1 MHNTNISGKIICYE
15 KIKYKEEKELMKI
28 ENIEISEKIQKA
40 LEEMGFE
47 ELTQIQLEAIPH
59 ILEGKDIIAQSNTG
73 TGKTAAFG
81 IPVIQGIDTDVK
93 RPQAIALCPT
103 RELAVQVANEFK
115 KMSKFID
122 GLKIVSVY
130 GGADIKGQIDKLR
143 GGAQVIIGTPGRVID
158 LIDRGV
164 IKLDEIKITILD
176 EADEM
181 LKMGFKED
189 IELILSKIA
198 HKTQILL
205 FSATI
210 PESIIKI
217 TKTFQNNP
225 VMIKALREGITAKEV
240 KQSYFIVKHSDKI
253 EALTRIIDTYT
264 TKLAL
269 VFCNTKRSVDEVF
282 DILVDKGYN
291 CDKIHG
297 DINQS
302 QRLDTLNK
310 FNNGLLDVLIATD
323 VAARGLDI
331 KEVEAVINYEIPTK
345 EDYYVHRIGRTGR
358 AGREGLSF
366 TLLTNKEIK
375 KLQDIERYT
384 KKPLRKRQI
393 PTIEKVNEIKQDKFI
408 RQIETRIAE
417 GLTED
422 YSYIINRLYDSGN
435 SPEAIIAA
443 LIKERLSFESS
454 ENDKDLNDII
464 PERRKSSRNK
474 DDEINKSGVRFFLNL
489 GKKDGIRPKDI
500 LGAVAGECNIPGNDI
515 GDIEI
520 LDKFSFFNAAKEH
533 KNIILKKMNDS
544 SIKGKDVVVELT
556 TAKKQ
561 KGSVASSKY
570 GSDSSKRRDSG
581 KSLNRRK
588 K

>member
-1 MHNTNISGKIICYE
+1 
-15 KIKYKEEKELMKI
+15 MKI
-28 ENIEISEKIQKA
+28 ENIEINEKIQKA
-40 LEEMGFE
+40 LEEMGFD
-47 ELTQIQLEAIPH
+47 ELTQIQQEAIPH

-81 IPVIQGIDTDVK
+81 IPIIQSIDIDVR

-115 KMSKFID
+115 KMSKYIE
-122 GLKIVSVY
+122 GIRTVSVY
-130 GGADIKGQIDKLR
+130 GGADIRGQIDKLK
-143 GGAQVIIGTPGRVID
+143 GGAQIIIGTPGRVID

-164 IKLDEIKITILD
+164 IKLNELKITVLD

-189 IELILSKIA
+189 IELILSKID
-198 HKTQILL
+198 HKTQTLL
-205 FSATI
+205 FSATMPDVI
-210 PESIIKI
+210 MKI
-217 TKTFQNNP
+217 TREFQDNP
-225 VMIKALREGITAKEV
+225 VMIKTLREGITAKEV
-240 KQSYFIVKHSDKI
+240 KQSYFMVKHSDKT
-253 EALTRIIDTYT
+253 EALMRIIDTYT

-269 VFCNTKRSVDEVF
+269 VFCNTKKSVDELF

-297 DINQS
+297 DINQA

-310 FNNGLLDVLIATD
+310 FNNGLVDVLIATD

-331 KEVEAVINYEIPTK
+331 KEVEAVINYEIPGK

-375 KLQDIERYT
+375 KLQDIEKYT

-408 RQIETRIAE
+408 RGIEAKIAN
-417 GLTED
+417 GVTED

-443 LIKERLSFESS
+443 LIKDRLSFENI
-454 ENDKDLNDII
+454 ENDKDLNDIV
-464 PERRKSSRNK
+464 PERSERRQSSRGRNT
-474 DDEINKSGVRFFLNL
+474 EIDKSGVRFFLNL
-489 GKKDGIRPKDI
+489 GKKDGVRPRDI
-500 LGAVAGECNIPGNDI
+500 LGAVAGECDIPGNDI
-515 GDIEI
+515 GEIEI
-520 LDKFSFFNAAKEH
+520 LEKFSFFTAAKEH
-533 KNIILKKMNDS
+533 KNTILKVMNNTA
-544 SIKGKDVVVELT
+544 IKGKDVVVELT

-561 KGSVASSKY
+561 KGSVSEAKY
-570 GSDSSKRRDSG
+570 GNKSDDRRKDGAKFSG
-581 KSLNRRK
+581 RRK

>member
-1 MHNTNISGKIICYE
+1 
-15 KIKYKEEKELMKI
+15 MKI

-59 ILEGKDIIAQSNTG
+59 ILEGRDIIAQSNTG

-143 GGAQVIIGTPGRVID
+143 GGAQIIIGTPGRVID

-164 IKLDEIKITILD
+164 IKLDELKITILD

-189 IELILSKIA
+189 IELILSKVN
-198 HKTQILL
+198 HKTQTLL
-205 FSATI
+205 FSATM
-210 PESIIKI
+210 PESIMRI
-217 TKTFQNNP
+217 TKQFQNNP
-225 VMIKALREGITAKEV
+225 VMIKTLREGITAKEV
-240 KQSYFIVKHSDKI
+240 KQSYFMVKHSDKI
-253 EALTRIIDTYT
+253 EALTRILDTYT

-269 VFCNTKRSVDEVF
+269 VFCNTKRSVDELF

-297 DINQS
+297 DINQA

-310 FNNGLLDVLIATD
+310 FNNGLVDVLIATD

-366 TLLTNKEIK
+366 TLLTNKEMK
-375 KLQDIERYT
+375 KLQAIERYT

-408 RQIETRIAE
+408 RDIESNIAN
-417 GLTED
+417 GITED
-422 YSYIINRLYDSGN
+422 YSHIINRLYDSGN
-435 SPEAIIAA
+435 SPEAIISA
-443 LIKERLSFESS
+443 LIKDRLTFDSS

-464 PERRKSSRNK
+464 PERRKSSRNR
-474 DDEINKSGVRFFLNL
+474 DEDINKSGVRFFLNL
-489 GKKDGIRPKDI
+489 GKKDGIRPRDI
-500 LGAVAGECNIPGNDI
+500 LGAVAGECDIPGTDI
-515 GDIEI
+515 GEIEI

-533 KNIILKKMNDS
+533 KNVILKKMNDS
-544 SIKGKDVVVELT
+544 AIKGKDVVVELT
-556 TAKKQ
+556 TSKKQ
-561 KGSVASSKY
+561 KGSVANSKY
-570 GSDSSKRRDSG
+570 GSDSSKRKDSS
-581 KSLNRRK
+581 KSSYRK
-588 K
+588 KK

>member
-1 MHNTNISGKIICYE
+1 
-15 KIKYKEEKELMKI
+15 MKI

-59 ILEGKDIIAQSNTG
+59 VLEGRDIIAQSNTG

-143 GGAQVIIGTPGRVID
+143 GGAQIIIGTPGRVID

-164 IKLDEIKITILD
+164 IKLDELKITILD

-189 IELILSKIA
+189 IELILSKVN
-198 HKTQILL
+198 HKTQTLL
-205 FSATI
+205 FSATM
-210 PESIIKI
+210 PESIMRI
-217 TKTFQNNP
+217 TKQFQNNP
-225 VMIKALREGITAKEV
+225 VMIKTLREGITAKEV
-240 KQSYFIVKHSDKI
+240 KQSYFMVKHSDKI
-253 EALTRIIDTYT
+253 EALTRILDTYT

-269 VFCNTKRSVDEVF
+269 VFCNTKRSVDELF

-297 DINQS
+297 DINQA

-310 FNNGLLDVLIATD
+310 FNNGLVDVLIATD

-366 TLLTNKEIK
+366 TLLTNKEMK
-375 KLQDIERYT
+375 KLQAIERYT

-408 RQIETRIAE
+408 RDIESNIAK
-417 GLTED
+417 GITED
-422 YSYIINRLYDSGN
+422 YSHIINRLYDSGN
-435 SPEAIIAA
+435 SPEAIISA
-443 LIKERLSFESS
+443 LIKDRLTFDSS
-454 ENDKDLNDII
+454 ENDKDLNDIM
-464 PERRKSSRNK
+464 PERRKSSRGR
-474 DDEINKSGVRFFLNL
+474 DEDINKSGVRFFLNL
-489 GKKDGIRPKDI
+489 GKKDGIRPRDI
-500 LGAVAGECNIPGNDI
+500 LGAVAGECDIPGTDI
-515 GDIEI
+515 GEIEI

-533 KNIILKKMNDS
+533 KNVILKKMNDTA
-544 SIKGKDVVVELT
+544 IKGKDVVVELT
-556 TAKKQ
+556 NSKKQ
-561 KGSVASSKY
+561 KGSVANSKY
-570 GSDSSKRRDSG
+570 GSDSSKRKDSG
-581 KSLNRRK
+581 KSSYRK
-588 K
+588 KK

>member
-1 MHNTNISGKIICYE
+1 
-15 KIKYKEEKELMKI
+15 MKI

-59 ILEGKDIIAQSNTG
+59 ILEGRDIIAQSNTG

-143 GGAQVIIGTPGRVID
+143 SGAQIIIGTPGRVID

-164 IKLDEIKITILD
+164 IKLDELKITILD

-189 IELILSKIA
+189 IELILSKVE
-198 HKTQILL
+198 HKTQTLL
-205 FSATI
+205 FSATM
-210 PESIIKI
+210 PESIMRI
-217 TKTFQNNP
+217 TKQFQNNP
-225 VMIKALREGITAKEV
+225 VMIKTLREGITAKEV
-240 KQSYFIVKHSDKI
+240 KQSYFMVKHSDKI
-253 EALTRIIDTYT
+253 EALTRILDTYT

-269 VFCNTKRSVDEVF
+269 VFCNTKRSVDELF
-282 DILVDKGYN
+282 DVLVDKGYN

-297 DINQS
+297 DINQA

-310 FNNGLLDVLIATD
+310 FNNGLVDVLIATD

-366 TLLTNKEIK
+366 TLLTNKEMK
-375 KLQDIERYT
+375 KLQAIERYT

-408 RQIETRIAE
+408 RDIESNIAK
-417 GLTED
+417 GITED
-422 YSYIINRLYDSGN
+422 YSHIINRLYDSGN
-435 SPEAIIAA
+435 SPEAIISA
-443 LIKERLSFESS
+443 LIKDRLTFDSS
-454 ENDKDLNDII
+454 DNDKDLNDII
-464 PERRKSSRNK
+464 PERRKSSRNR
-474 DDEINKSGVRFFLNL
+474 DEDINKSGVRFFLNL
-489 GKKDGIRPKDI
+489 GKKDGIRPRDI
-500 LGAVAGECNIPGNDI
+500 LGAVAGECDIPGTDI
-515 GDIEI
+515 GEIEI

-533 KNIILKKMNDS
+533 KNVILKKMNDS
-544 SIKGKDVVVELT
+544 AIKGKDVVVELT
-556 TAKKQ
+556 TSKKQ
-561 KGSVASSKY
+561 KGSVANSKY
-570 GSDSSKRRDSG
+570 GSDSSKRKDSS
-581 KSLNRRK
+581 KSSYRK
-588 K
+588 KK

>member
-1 MHNTNISGKIICYE
+1 MLCKII
-15 KIKYKEEKELMKI
+15 YKEENKLMKI
-28 ENIEISEKIQKA
+28 ENIEISEKIQKG

-81 IPVIQGIDTDVK
+81 IPVIQSIDTEIRK
-93 RPQAIALCPT
+93 PQAIAICPT

-115 KMSKFID
+115 KMSKFVE

-130 GGADIKGQIDKLR
+130 GGADIKRQIDKLR
-143 GGAQVIIGTPGRVID
+143 NGAQIIIGTPGRIID
-158 LIDRGV
+158 LINRGV
-164 IKLDEIKITILD
+164 IKLEQLKTTILD

-189 IELILSKIA
+189 IELILSNVH
-198 HKTQILL
+198 HKTQTLL

-210 PESIIKI
+210 PASIKKI
-217 TKTFQNNP
+217 TKQFQKDP
-225 VMIKALREGITAKEV
+225 VEIKTLREGITAKEV

-253 EALTRIIDTYT
+253 EALSRVIDTYT

-269 VFCNTKRSVDEVF
+269 VFCNTKRSVDELF
-282 DILVDKGYN
+282 DVLVDRGYN

-297 DINQS
+297 DINQA

-310 FNNGLLDVLIATD
+310 FNNGLVDVLIATD

-331 KEVEAVINYEIPTK
+331 KEVEAVINFDIPVK

-366 TLLTNKEIK
+366 TLLTNKEMS
-375 KLQDIERYT
+375 KLRAIEKYT
-384 KKPLRKRQI
+384 KKSIRKRSI
-393 PTIEKVNEIKQDKFI
+393 PTIDKVNEIKQDKFI
-408 RQIETRIAE
+408 RQIEEQIANCNTDE
-417 GLTED
+417 
-422 YSYIINRLYDSGN
+422 YAYIIKRLFEDGN
-435 SPEAIIAA
+435 SPESIINA
-443 LIKERLSFESS
+443 LIKDRLTFNNAD
-454 ENDKDLNDII
+454 NDKDLNDNT
-464 PERRKSSRNK
+464 PERRKSSRK
-474 DDEINKSGVRFFLNL
+474 REDEINRSGVRFFVNV

-500 LGAVAGECNIPGNDI
+500 LGAVAGECNIPGSDI
-515 GDIEI
+515 GAIEI
-520 LDKFSFFNAAKEH
+520 LDKFSFFTAAKEH
-533 KNIILKKMNDS
+533 KNVILDKMNNS
-544 SIKGKDVVVELT
+544 AIKGRDVVVEIT
-556 TAKKQ
+556 TSKK
-561 KGSVASSKY
+561 SSSK
-570 GSDSSKRRDSG
+570 SSSSNYNKPYKNNGRRDSG
-581 KSLNRRK
+581 KKDGGKFYGRRK

>member
-1 MHNTNISGKIICYE
+1 
-15 KIKYKEEKELMKI
+15 MKI

-47 ELTQIQLEAIPH
+47 ELTQIQQEAIPH

-81 IPVIQGIDTDVK
+81 IPVIQGIDTDVR

-115 KMSKFID
+115 KMSKYID
-122 GLKIVSVY
+122 GLKTVSVY
-130 GGADIKGQIDKLR
+130 GGADIRGQIDKLK
-143 GGAQVIIGTPGRVID
+143 GGAQIIIGTPGRVID

-164 IKLDEIKITILD
+164 IKLSELKITILD

-189 IELILSKIA
+189 IELILSKIN
-198 HKTQILL
+198 HKTQTLL

-210 PESIIKI
+210 PETIIKI
-217 TKTFQNNP
+217 TRQFQENP
-225 VMIKALREGITAKEV
+225 VMIKTLREGITAKEV
-240 KQSYFIVKHSDKI
+240 KQSYFMVKHSDKT
-253 EALTRIIDTYT
+253 EALVRIIDTYT

-269 VFCNTKRSVDEVF
+269 VFCNTKKSVDELF

-297 DINQS
+297 DINQA

-310 FNNGLLDVLIATD
+310 FNNGLVDVLIATD

-331 KEVEAVINYEIPTK
+331 KEVEAVINYEIPGK

-366 TLLTNKEIK
+366 TLLTNKELK
-375 KLQDIERYT
+375 KLQDIEKYT

-393 PTIEKVNEIKQDKFI
+393 PSIEKVNEIKQDKFV
-408 RQIETRIAE
+408 REIETKIAK
-417 GLTED
+417 GSTDD
-422 YSYIINRLYDSGN
+422 YSYIVKRLYESGN
-435 SPEAIIAA
+435 SPESIIAA
-443 LIKERLSFESS
+443 LINDRLSFENI
-454 ENDKDLNDII
+454 ENDKDLNDMT
-464 PERRKSSRNK
+464 PERNERRRSSKDRN
-474 DDEINKSGVRFFLNL
+474 DEINKSGVRFFLNL
-489 GKKDGIRPKDI
+489 GKKDGIRPRDI
-500 LGAVAGECNIPGNDI
+500 LGAVAGECDIPGSDI
-515 GDIEI
+515 GEIEI
-520 LDKFSFFNAAKEH
+520 LDKFSFFTSAKEH
-533 KNIILKKMNDS
+533 KNVILKVMNNT

-556 TAKKQ
+556 TAKRQ
-561 KGSVASSKY
+561 KGSVAEAKY
-570 GSDSSKRRDSG
+570 GNNSDKRNSKFTK
-581 KSLNRRK
+581 KSY
-588 K
+588 